1 MGGGGGEG
9 GQGPGGQLGG
19 GRLKSCG
26 TIAVSRRT
34 QTKPAQEVV
43 SSVLQ
48 LGTVMPLAFLAQAGS
63 FF

>member
-19 GRLKSCG
+19 GRLKSYG

-34 QTKPAQEVV
+34 QGKPAQEVV
-43 SSVLQ
+43 SSLLQ
-48 LGTVMPLAFLAQAGS
+48 LGTVMPLAFLAQAVS